1 MSKLDYVSSRVND
14 RIFNAIY
21 KRSLVYN
28 TCWEDPAV
36 DRKALELEPKDRM
49 LVITSAGCNVL
60 DYAIRGPEH
69 IDSVDANPRQTALLE
84 LKIAAIRSLGFED
97 FFQIFGNGY
106 HPEFREVYGDVLV
119 KELDGFTRSYWDK
132 KGQAFYS
139 KGPEGSFYYRGLSGQ
154 VARLVRIYINA
165 RPKLR
170 SHFESFLNAT
180 RLDEQREI
188 YDANIMPLL
197 WGPKMNWILSR
208 QMTMNMLGVPHPQ
221 RREVENAHTDG
232 VAAFIRDSIE
242 YVFRQLPIWM
252 NYFWSLYLRGG
263 YTRENCPEY
272 LKEENFNILKN
283 GYVDRISP
291 HTTTVTDFLS
301 RQGPPVSRY
310 VLLDHMDWMST
321 YYPAELVKEW
331 QHIFNRASDNARILF
346 RSAHAEPA
354 YLQQISVVQNS
365 KVAPILDKLNF
376 HPDWAAELTREDR
389 VHTYA
394 GFHIAD
400 VAA

>member
-1 MSKLDYVSSRVND
+1 MSKLDYVSSKVND

-36 DRKALELEPKDRM
+36 DRQALELTSDDRM

-60 DYAIRGPEH
+60 DYAILGPAH

-84 LKIAAIRSLGFED
+84 LKMASIRNLDFDD
-97 FFQIFGNGY
+97 FFQIFGEGY

-119 KELDGFTRSYWDK
+119 KELEGFTRNYWDK
-132 KGQAFYS
+132 KGGAFYGKS
-139 KGPEGSFYYRGLSGQ
+139 LGSSFYYRGLSGQ
-154 VARLVRIYINA
+154 VAKLVRMYINA

-170 SHFESFLNAT
+170 GHFETFLNAT
-180 RLDEQREI
+180 NLDEQREI
-188 YDANIMPLL
+188 YDSRIKPLL
-197 WGPKMNWILSR
+197 WGPKMNWVLSR

-221 RREVENAHTDG
+221 RREVENAHADG
-232 VAAFIRDSIE
+232 IAAFIRDSIE

-252 NYFWSLYLRGG
+252 NYFWSVYLRGG

-283 GYVDRISP
+283 GYVDRIAP
-291 HTTTVTDFLS
+291 HTTTVTDFLTRRGDS
-301 RQGPPVSRY
+301 ISRY

-331 QHIFNRASDNARILF
+331 QEIFNRSTDDARILF
-346 RSAHAEPA
+346 RSAHADPA
-354 YLQQISVVQNS
+354 YLQQIAIEQDS
-365 KVAPILDKLNF
+365 KVVPILDRLKF
-376 HPDWAAELTREDR
+376 YPEWATELTREDR